1 MCKYEVGQW
10 KMQNKRMKNVEIFE
24 DSVALMNENE
34 NLQRS
39 IEASISKQRLYLEA
53 EEVGVRRKVKSNT
66 KTVVSKKRSFE
77 AAAEYARDGKKVCVL
92 NFASSTNPGGGVT
105 RGSSAQEECLCR
117 CSTLYPCLNIEKMW
131 DAFYGPHRA
140 AGNPL
145 YNDDCLYTP
154 GVVVFKSD
162 VSFPERMEEADW
174 YQVDVITCAA
184 PNLRSVPSNFM
195 NPCAGETPTEIEN
208 EKLYKLHQQRIEK
221 IFRIA
226 AVNRAEILIL
236 GAFGCGAFCNPPE
249 VVAKAFKAVQEKYT
263 SYFETIEY
271 AVFCGRYETENYQV
285 FRKVLEKEETCDL
298 SRFLEAHDRDYQSAL
313 NELRAGNKQTH
324 WMWYI
329 FPQIA
334 GLGRSS
340 MSQFYSIAD
349 LNEARAYLENPV
361 LGAHTLELCQVLLA
375 LDTNNPVE
383 VFHWPDTLKFKS
395 CMTLFEKADPNQ
407 KVFGMLLDKFF
418 GGKRDRETLERL

>member
-1 MCKYEVGQW
+1 
-10 KMQNKRMKNVEIFE
+10 MQNKRMKNVEIFE

-34 NLQRS
+34 NHQRS